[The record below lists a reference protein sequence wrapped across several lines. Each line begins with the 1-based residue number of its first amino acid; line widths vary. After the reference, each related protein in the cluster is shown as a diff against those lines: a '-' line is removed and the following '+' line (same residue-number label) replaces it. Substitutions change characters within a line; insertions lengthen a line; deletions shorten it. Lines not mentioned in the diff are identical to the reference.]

1 MTCQQCGR
9 ELPPG
14 THPRTQFCRSCIRER
29 HIAGVR
35 KRALQ
40 ASIYKTCLRCG
51 RDLEPGS
58 CISKRYCANCSA
70 EMAAELKARREQEKA
85 KKAATAAA
93 LVQAARD
100 RAYCRDCVYSGM
112 SEYSVNLCDYLL
124 KTGKQ
129 RGCKAGEGCPKQ
141 KRRAVHELAK

>member
-51 RDLEPGS
+51 RDLEPGELH
-58 CISKRYCANCSA
+58 IKALLREVLRRDGGRA
-70 EMAAELKARREQEKA
+70 ES
-85 KKAATAAA
+85 
-93 LVQAARD
+93 AAR
-100 RAYCRDCVYSGM
+100 
-112 SEYSVNLCDYLL
+112 
-124 KTGKQ
+124 
-129 RGCKAGEGCPKQ
+129 AGEGREGCDGCSACPGCAGSRILPSLRLQ
-141 KRRAVHELAK
+141 RHERVQREPVRLSA